1 MSVRAQESLPPK
13 TDTVMPLLLHGPT
26 SIGALADDPDTVA
39 DAAVAEGESEK
50 ASVHKAK
57 VMKARAH
64 QRAATAGENARLK
77 ASSVAHLSRSNQKKA
92 AHKLAEDEHDEDDHE
107 DDHEDDDREH
117 DEDEDE
123 DENARLKAS
132 SVAHL
137 SRSNQKK
144 AA

>member
-39 DAAVAEGESEK
+39 DAAVAEGEGEK

-57 VMKARAH
+57 VMKARAQ
-64 QRAATAGENARLK
+64 QRAVIAGENARLK
-77 ASSVAHLSRSNQKKA
+77 ASSVAHLSRSYQKKA
-92 AHKLAEDEHDEDDHE
+92 AHKLAEDDHEDQDENEDDHE
-107 DDHEDDDREH
+107 D

-123 DENARLKAS
+123 DEEDE
-132 SVAHL
+132 
-137 SRSNQKK
+137 
-144 AA
+144 